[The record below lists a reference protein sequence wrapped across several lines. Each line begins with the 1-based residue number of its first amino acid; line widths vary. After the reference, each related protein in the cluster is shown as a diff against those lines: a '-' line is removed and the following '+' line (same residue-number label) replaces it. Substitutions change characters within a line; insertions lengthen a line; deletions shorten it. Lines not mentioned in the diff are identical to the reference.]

1 MDNRYTKALTKIK
14 DDRKAK
20 AQDIRVDKVAVTGL
34 KADIEKAHKIKR
46 ALDEMRNRT
55 NVKRDEV
62 KDLDE
67 QLDETTAEINS
78 LLEKYR
84 EAEQVQNQIVQL
96 EHRRS
101 GLVESMN
108 EISKG
113 LTARNETD
121 GELKDMLTALNREV
135 EQDEEVRQDI
145 EHEKTRLQRQVQGT
159 RDAISS
165 KLTSMGRLQAAAEAN
180 EKLIKER
187 EAMLQAA
194 SEELDLDM
202 GDSDESFVHTIRD
215 LLRSREAN
223 LADVKVGPTSF
234 VMYHDTILM

>member
-1 MDNRYTKALTKIK
+1 MTKIK
-14 DDRKAK
+14 DDRKTK

-55 NVKRDEV
+55 NVKREEV

-84 EAEQVQNQIVQL
+84 EAEQVQNQVVQL

-101 GLVESMN
+101 GLIESMD

-113 LTARNETD
+113 LTTRNESD
-121 GELKDMLTALNREV
+121 EELKDMLTALEREV
-135 EQDEEVRQDI
+135 EQDEEVSQEI
-145 EHEKTRLQRQVQGT
+145 EFQKTRLQRQVQGT

-187 EAMLQAA
+187 ESMLQAA
-194 SEELDLDM
+194 REELDLSMD
-202 GDSDESFVHTIRD
+202 DSDESFVHTIRD

-223 LADVKVGPTSF
+223 LADVKVYPHIGSY
-234 VMYHDTILM
+234 VW